1 MTYPMANSVEWLP
14 LEWMKGSVFVALIV
28 ALFVFEV
35 IRPRRPAAFDWKHR
49 LRNVGLIAVS
59 TVALRLIYPIG
70 AIGFAATWNWGLFH
84 SDPWQSLG
92 VPSSVAIIATVLVL
106 DFAIYWQHRAFHAWP
121 WLWRAHRVHHTDTLF
136 DTTLGVR
143 FHPFEI
149 LPSYAWKLLV
159 IALLG
164 AAPTA
169 VAIYEATLLAF
180 SLFSHANISIPG
192 ALDRSLRLF
201 VITPDWHRVHHSV
214 HMDETNSN
222 FGNFLSIW
230 DRLFGTAKE
239 SPRDGHLKMQ
249 LGLEEFRSPSAQHL
263 PALLWQPLVS
273 KPAVDHAGKPRAS
286 QSKDTS
292 HA

>member
-1 MTYPMANSVEWLP
+1 MTEPMTTALASLP

-28 ALFVFEV
+28 ALFVFEA
-35 IRPRRPAAFDWKHR
+35 IHPRRSAAFDWKHR
-49 LRNVGLIAVS
+49 LRNLGLIAVS
-59 TVALRLIYPIG
+59 TIALRLIYPIG
-70 AIGFAATWNWGLFH
+70 AIGFAATWNRGLFH
-84 SDPWQSLG
+84 SDLWQSLS
-92 VPSSVAIIATVLVL
+92 VPAWVTTFATIMVL

-121 WLWRAHRVHHTDTLF
+121 WFWRAHRVHHTDILF

-149 LPSYAWKLLV
+149 LPSYAWKLLI

-164 AAPTA
+164 AASTA

-180 SLFSHANISIPG
+180 SLFSHANISIPSAFDR
-192 ALDRSLRLF
+192 ALRKI

-214 HMDETNSN
+214 HRDETNSN

-230 DRLFGTAKE
+230 DRSFGTAKE
-239 SPRDGHLKMQ
+239 SPRDGHLKMH
-249 LGLEEFRSPSAQHL
+249 LGLEDFRSPSAQRL
-263 PALLWQPLVS
+263 LALLWQPLVS
-273 KPAVDHAGKPRAS
+273 KPTVDLTSKPEEP
-286 QSKDTS
+286 S